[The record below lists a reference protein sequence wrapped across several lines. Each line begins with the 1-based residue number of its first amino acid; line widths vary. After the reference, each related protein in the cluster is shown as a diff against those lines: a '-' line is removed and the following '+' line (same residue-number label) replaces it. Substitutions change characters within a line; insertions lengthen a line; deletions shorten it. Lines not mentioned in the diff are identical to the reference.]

1 MRRMADHPEPAA
13 PSTGQPLAVDL
24 KAKSASPTEP
34 AFIARPTGAPIYH
47 GFQVLDDVV
56 VEGFTLGK
64 ITDFEAQPS
73 NYGDAF
79 VIAPDDSRA
88 GLVWEV
94 SHAAYFREVCPLEPG
109 RWGVWE
115 VAFPLP
121 MDSRENAVRNLD
133 FVLPGLKQKWEAWR
147 NRKWD

>member
-1 MRRMADHPEPAA
+1 M
-13 PSTGQPLAVDL
+13 
-24 KAKSASPTEP
+24 
-34 AFIARPTGAPIYH
+34 
-47 GFQVLDDVV
+47 
-56 VEGFTLGK
+56 GK